1 MSIVSLRA
9 ILSGAALLSALPA
22 TTGAIAQMALP
33 GAVAPAPAG
42 SVAAPVEPGAKPK
55 PRAAVTPVAP
65 KPPSEETIVGRVL
78 YQDGE
83 ARGSIELQRRGG
95 ALEVAR
101 LSLVGDRLTRSGE
114 TCRIE
119 VSEPL
124 RLTLRQTSSGL
135 HRFEVEFPACP
146 FSFDALDGAILASS
160 DGRACELKQADCRAD
175 PNGLWGMGTGELDPK
190 RAEEMLTMRARIEQT
205 VRNDYKALYDK
216 MKSEKA
222 QRKEL
227 VREQAG
233 FSARREEICRSYA
246 QEADFGYCALR
257 VTEARALTLGTELAN
272 GFKKTAEA
280 EGKKKKR

>member
-1 MSIVSLRA
+1 MSNVSLRA

-65 KPPSEETIVGRVL
+65 KLPSEETIVGRIL

-114 TCRIE
+114 TC
-119 VSEPL
+119 
-124 RLTLRQTSSGL
+124 
-135 HRFEVEFPACP
+135 H
-146 FSFDALDGAILASS
+146 
-160 DGRACELKQADCRAD
+160 
-175 PNGLWGMGTGELDPK
+175 
-190 RAEEMLTMRARIEQT
+190 
-205 VRNDYKALYDK
+205 
-216 MKSEKA
+216 
-222 QRKEL
+222 
-227 VREQAG
+227 
-233 FSARREEICRSYA
+233 
-246 QEADFGYCALR
+246 
-257 VTEARALTLGTELAN
+257 
-272 GFKKTAEA
+272 
-280 EGKKKKR
+280 